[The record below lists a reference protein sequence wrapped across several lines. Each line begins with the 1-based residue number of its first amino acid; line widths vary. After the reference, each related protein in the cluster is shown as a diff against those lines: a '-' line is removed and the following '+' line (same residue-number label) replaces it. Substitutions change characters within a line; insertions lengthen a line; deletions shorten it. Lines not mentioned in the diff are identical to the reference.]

1 MTVGTCPAPV
11 TRHAVGAL
19 TVVVLTVAGCSTPGP
34 ATGTAPAS
42 PTLRIGLVEW
52 RIVTSSPALTAGTD
66 RLTVTNTG
74 TTAHDLHVTGPG
86 LHVHTPLLPP
96 GGTTTVRLTS
106 RAGSTVTL
114 TCEVPGHEA
123 AGMHTRLTV
132 IADAPAPAS

>member
-1 MTVGTCPAPV
+1 MSA
-11 TRHAVGAL
+11 RARSAAL
-19 TVVVLTVAGCSTPGP
+19 SARTVVLLAVVALAVAGCSTAGA

-42 PTLRIGLVEW
+42 PTLRVGLVEW
-52 RIVTSSPALTAGTD
+52 RIVTSSPAISAGPN

-86 LHVHTPLLPP
+86 LHVHTPLLSP
-96 GGTTTVRLTS
+96 GATTTLHLTS
-106 RAGSTVTL
+106 RAGTTVTL

-132 IADAPAPAS
+132 TATAPAS